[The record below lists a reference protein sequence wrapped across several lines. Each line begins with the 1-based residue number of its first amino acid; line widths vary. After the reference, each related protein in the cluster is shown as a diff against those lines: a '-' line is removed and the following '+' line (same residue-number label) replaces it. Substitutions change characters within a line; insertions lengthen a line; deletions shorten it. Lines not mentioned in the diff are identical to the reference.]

1 MAILAECEPASM
13 KLYLLQLGLLQ
24 PLRVPVPG
32 YLIQTDDGMNILVD
46 SGYPYSFM
54 DDPPGPQPPLNLQL
68 EMLPADYVINR
79 LASIGLRPDDIHYL
93 VCTHFDPDH
102 AGNHELFSRAQLL
115 VQRSH
120 YEVACAG
127 HTRSQVVRE
136 HWDAPSLRYR
146 LVEGDVTLLKGIE
159 LLETSGHVPGHQS
172 LLVRLPEM
180 GPILLAIDAV
190 PTALQLDPDTR
201 VVFPVNDEDEAST
214 RASTRKLAEIANRE
228 GVALIIY
235 GHDHKQWPTL
245 KHAPQYYS

>member
-1 MAILAECEPASM
+1 MAILTECEPASM

-32 YLIQTDDGMNILVD
+32 YLIQTDDGINILVD

-54 DDPPGPQPPLNLQL
+54 NDPPGPQPPLNLQL

-102 AGNHELFSRAQLL
+102 AGNRELFSRAQLL

-136 HWDAPSLRYR
+136 HWAAPSLRYR

-214 RASTRKLAEIANRE
+214 RASTRKLAEI
-228 GVALIIY
+228 
-235 GHDHKQWPTL
+235 
-245 KHAPQYYS
+245 